1 MYVSAN
7 LGYSNQEVKKI
18 DLFCGIVVLSLSV
31 NDEGILWFIFFFAF
45 EKVQMLILPFALKVM

>member
-31 NDEGILWFIFFFAF
+31 NDEGIL
-45 EKVQMLILPFALKVM
+45 